1 MGRDTSDELTG
12 SMPIVPHGTAPGVE
26 CCGCIVAVVEDQ
38 NVELRC
44 NECGAVVGVIHIDI
58 LRGLLGLDAAKV
70 TCPHCRKLNT
80 FPGFSKMLT
89 YTCQACGKA
98 VEDKGADS
106 PAEDDEALEW
116 INIEDDTCKWYE
128 FENEEPI
135 AVMRCNRCGNH
146 PDVDEA
152 GVVCPVCRNRSPVRS
167 PNIIDVI
174 KGWNDFVD
182 PPK

>member
-1 MGRDTSDELTG
+1 MLAFHNRTS
-12 SMPIVPHGTAPGVE
+12 SVSSA
-26 CCGCIVAVVEDQ
+26 ED
-38 NVELRC
+38 NR
-44 NECGAVVGVIHIDI
+44 
-58 LRGLLGLDAAKV
+58 
-70 TCPHCRKLNT
+70 PPSRK
-80 FPGFSKMLT
+80 G
-89 YTCQACGKA
+89 
-98 VEDKGADS
+98 KGADS
-106 PAEDDEALEW
+106 PDEDGEALEW